1 MAIHSAKSFDNS
13 LKQTWKVYVVSIVS
27 IPLFV
32 YSGEVLGSTKTNR
45 ITIIGFILIAL
56 GIFDVWSAL
65 SWRKRRMQKARQ
77 TLFLN
82 PGNAGAVMQW
92 YRASLALLI
101 GCESLALYGCLLRVW
116 GGGTLLQAI
125 PFYICALILLLVFAP
140 RRVNGQVSANGNQD
154 TTD

>member
-1 MAIHSAKSFDNS
+1 MAIHLAESFDNS
-13 LKQTWKVYVVSIVS
+13 LKQTWIFYVVSIVS
-27 IPLFV
+27 IPLFA
-32 YSGEVLGSTKTNR
+32 YSGEVLGSTKLNR

-65 SWRKRRMQKARQ
+65 SWRRRRLQKARQ
-77 TLFLN
+77 TLVMN
-82 PGNAGAVMQW
+82 PSDAGAVKRW
-92 YRASLALLI
+92 YGASLALLR

-116 GGGTLLQAI
+116 GGGTLPQAI

-154 TTD
+154 TT